1 VIILVKPLSSFK
13 GDRIALITHSGC
25 DVDAICA
32 AAALFFSL
40 QKKNKAKIL
49 IPNHISL
56 PAKALAK
63 KLNIPYTVSK
73 SNSLNE
79 FNCLFLVDFND
90 LKMADSLADKISAF
104 KGEIF
109 LIDHHRFAEKKIA
122 GKKNSLVDQNA
133 VASCEIVFDW
143 LKKSHYEINET
154 ASTCIAAGLITDSA
168 FFVTANSKTFA
179 ILSAV
184 LKKSNRTFSEI
195 TSLFSIKQTFD
206 EKIAK
211 LKAAKRARI
220 FLISDYIVVISD
232 VGAFESDAASALVR
246 IGADIAFV
254 GDTEDGLIRISG
266 RASQNVVKKAGFDLA
281 KHVFQKLPS
290 DFSGSGGGH
299 AGAAGFT
306 GKGKDINAVLMK
318 CISLSRKFFKKKK
331 GCQFKEYT

>member
-1 VIILVKPLSSFK
+1 MIILIKSFSSFK
-13 GDRIALITHSGC
+13 GKNIALITHSGC

-40 QKKNKAKIL
+40 QKKNTVKIL
-49 IPNHISL
+49 IPNNISL

-63 KLNIPYTVSK
+63 KLNIIYTVSK

-90 LKMADSLADKISAF
+90 LKMAGSLADEISAF
-104 KGEIF
+104 EGEIF
-109 LIDHHRFAEKKIA
+109 LIDHHRSAEKKIA
-122 GKKNSLVDQNA
+122 SNKNSLVDQNA
-133 VASCEIVFDW
+133 VASCELVFDW
-143 LKKSHYEINET
+143 LKKSHCEINEV
-154 ASTCIAAGLITDSA
+154 ASTCIAAGMITDSA

-179 ILSAV
+179 ILSET
-184 LKKSNRTFSEI
+184 LKKSNRTFSAI

-232 VGAFESDAASALVR
+232 VGAFESDAASVLVR

-254 GDTEDGLIRISG
+254 GDAEDGMLRISG

-281 KHVFQKLPS
+281 KHIFQKLPS
-290 DFSGSGGGH
+290 TFSGSGGGH

-306 GKGKDINAVLMK
+306 GKGKDINSALTK
-318 CISLSRKFFKKKK
+318 CISLSRNFFKKKK
-331 GCQFKEYT
+331 GYQFKEYT

>member
-1 VIILVKPLSSFK
+1 MLLVKPLFSFK
-13 GDRIALITHSGC
+13 GKNIALITHSGC

-32 AAALFFSL
+32 AAALFFCL
-40 QKKNKAKIL
+40 QKKNRARIL
-49 IPNHISL
+49 VPDHISL

-63 KLNIPYTVSK
+63 KLNIAYTVPQS
-73 SNSLNE
+73 SSLNK

-90 LKMADSLADKISAF
+90 LKMAGSLAGEISAF

-109 LIDHHRFAEKKIA
+109 LIDHHRPAKEKIA

-133 VASCEIVFDW
+133 VASCELAFDW
-143 LKKSHYEINET
+143 LKKSNCAINKT
-154 ASTCIAAGLITDSA
+154 ASTCIVAGLITDSA
-168 FFVTANSKTFA
+168 FFTTANSKTFA
-179 ILSAV
+179 ILSEA
-184 LKKSNRTFSEI
+184 LEKSNLSFSAI
-195 TSLFSIKQTFD
+195 TSLFSVRQTFD

-220 FLISDYIVVISD
+220 FLISNYIAVASD

-254 GDTEDGLIRISG
+254 GDTENGKLRISG
-266 RASQNVVKKAGFDLA
+266 RASQAVVKKAGFDLA
-281 KHVFQKLPS
+281 KNVFQKLPS

-306 GKGKDINAVLMK
+306 GKGKDINAALTK
-318 CISLSRKFFKKKK
+318 CISLSRNFFKKKK
-331 GCQFKEYT
+331 GYRFKEYT